1 MSVVDE
7 RYVTVAEA
15 AGLLKVS
22 RSTLWRW
29 IDQGDL
35 PAYRLGRRRVLI
47 NREDLGKL
55 LTPARRESRAG
66 RGDKHVEKG
75 EEGEEMTEIEKLRA
89 SLSRPL
95 TKQEREKG
103 LAALEAARQLSAEM
117 LRRRGGV
124 PFSDSTEIIREMRE
138 ERARHFESL

>member
-75 EEGEEMTEIEKLRA
+75 EEGEEMTEIETLRA